1 MKRSI
6 LIAFIAALLVVGAVA
21 MWRFLP
27 RALSYD
33 ECGPVY
39 RHFADMQLEGVRVV
53 YVKDKIVN
61 DTLRIPATLLQ
72 AETDRGWQL
81 IDSIFGYSRKM
92 QKILDDPEIPDIVKK
107 AVAESDTGF
116 HVYRAHP
123 ETPERNIEPNGGRPD
138 DVSVYLYPLF
148 RRVIIFEPATKE
160 EERDVIQTSMK
171 ENKEEALRRR
181 RHALIDAAFDGLDTI
196 PNISQHN

>member
-1 MKRSI
+1 MKRT
-6 LIAFIAALLVVGAVA
+6 LIFALAALLVVGAVA

-33 ECGPVY
+33 ECSPVY

-61 DTLRIPATLLQ
+61 DTLRMPATLLQ

-81 IDSIFGYSRKM
+81 LDSVFGYSKEI
-92 QKILDDPEIPDIVKK
+92 QAILDNPEVPDNVKQTIV
-107 AVAESDTGF
+107 ESDTGF
-116 HVYRAHP
+116 HFYRAHP

-171 ENKEEALRRR
+171 ENKEEVLRRR
-181 RHALIDAAFDGLDTI
+181 RHALIDAAYDNLDTI
-196 PNISQHN
+196 PGISQYN

>member
-1 MKRSI
+1 MKRT
-6 LIAFIAALLVVGAVA
+6 LIFALAALLVVGAVA
-21 MWRFLP
+21 MWRFVP

-33 ECGPVY
+33 ECSPVY

-61 DTLRIPATLLQ
+61 DTLRMPATLLQ

-81 IDSIFGYSRKM
+81 LDSVFGYSKEI
-92 QKILDDPEIPDIVKK
+92 QAILDNPEVPDNVKQTIV
-107 AVAESDTGF
+107 ESDTGF
-116 HVYRAHP
+116 HFYRAHP

-171 ENKEEALRRR
+171 ENKEEVLRRR
-181 RHALIDAAFDGLDTI
+181 RHALIDAAYDNLDTI
-196 PNISQHN
+196 PGISQHN

>member
-39 RHFADMQLEGVRVV
+39 RHFADMQLEGVRIV
-53 YVKDKIVN
+53 YVKDKRVN

-81 IDSIFGYSRKM
+81 LDSIFGYSEYI
-92 QKILDDPEIPDIVKK
+92 QALIDSPEIPDIAKK
-107 AVAESDTGF
+107 AFAESDTGF
-116 HVYRAHP
+116 YVHRAHP

-138 DVSVYLYPLF
+138 DVSVYIYPLF

-171 ENKEEALRRR
+171 ENKEEVLRRR
-181 RHALIDAAFDGLDTI
+181 RHALIDAAYDEAI
-196 PNISQHN
+196 PIRE

>member
-1 MKRSI
+1 MKRT
-6 LIAFIAALLVVGAVA
+6 LIFALAALLVVGAVA
-21 MWRFLP
+21 MWRFVP

-33 ECGPVY
+33 KCSPVY

-53 YVKDKIVN
+53 YVKDKRVN

-81 IDSIFGYSRKM
+81 LDSIFGYSKEM
-92 QKILDDPEIPDIVKK
+92 QAILDNPEIPDIVKK
-107 AVAESDTGF
+107 NFAESDTGF

-123 ETPERNIEPNGGRPD
+123 ETPERNVGKGGGRPD
-138 DVSVYLYPLF
+138 DVSVYLFPLF
-148 RRVIIFEPATKE
+148 RRVIIFEPATKG

-171 ENKEEALRRR
+171 ENKEENLRRR
-181 RHALIDAAFDGLDTI
+181 RHALVDAAYDEAI
-196 PNISQHN
+196 PIRE

>member
-1 MKRSI
+1 MKRT
-6 LIAFIAALLVVGAVA
+6 LIFALAALLVVGAVA

-33 ECGPVY
+33 ECSPVY

-61 DTLRIPATLLQ
+61 DTLRLPATLLQ

-81 IDSIFGYSRKM
+81 LDSVFGYSKEI
-92 QKILDDPEIPDIVKK
+92 QAILDNPEVPDNVKQTI
-107 AVAESDTGF
+107 AECDTGF

-138 DVSVYLYPLF
+138 DVSVYIFPLA

-160 EERDVIQTSMK
+160 EERNVIQTSMK
-171 ENKEEALRRR
+171 ENKEEVLRRR
-181 RHALIDAAFDGLDTI
+181 RHALIDAAYDEGI
-196 PNISQHN
+196 PIRE

>member
-6 LIAFIAALLVVGAVA
+6 LIALLAALLVVGAVA
-21 MWRFLP
+21 MWRFVP

-33 ECGPVY
+33 ECSPVY

-53 YVKDKIVN
+53 YVKDKRVN

-81 IDSIFGYSRKM
+81 LDSIFGYSRTIQKM
-92 QKILDDPEIPDIVKK
+92 LDDPEIPDIVKQTYI
-107 AVAESDTGF
+107 ECDTGF
-116 HVYRAHP
+116 QFYHAHP
-123 ETPERNIEPNGGRPD
+123 ETPERNVGKGGGRLD
-138 DVSVYLYPLF
+138 DVSVYIFPLV

-171 ENKEEALRRR
+171 ENKEEVLRRR
-181 RHALIDAAFDGLDTI
+181 RHALIDAAYDEEI
-196 PNISQHN
+196 PIPE

>member
-1 MKRSI
+1 MLTIDKLREFGADVDEGLSRCMKMEDFYI
-6 LIAFIAALLVVGAVA
+6 GL
-21 MWRFLP
+21 
-27 RALSYD
+27 
-33 ECGPVY
+33 
-39 RHFADMQLEGVRVV
+39 
-53 YVKDKIVN
+53 
-61 DTLRIPATLLQ
+61 
-72 AETDRGWQL
+72 
-81 IDSIFGYSRKM
+81 
-92 QKILDDPEIPDIVKK
+92 VKK

-181 RHALIDAAFDGLDTI
+181 RHALIDAAYDEEI
-196 PNISQHN
+196 PIRE

>member
-1 MKRSI
+1 MKRT
-6 LIAFIAALLVVGAVA
+6 LIFGLVALLSVGATA
-21 MWRFLP
+21 AWKFLP

-39 RHFADMQLEGVRVV
+39 HHFADMQLEGVRVV

-81 IDSIFGYSRKM
+81 LDSIFGYSEHIQELM
-92 QKILDDPEIPDIVKK
+92 DNPEIPDIAKK
-107 AVAESDTGF
+107 HFAESDTCF
-116 HVYRAHP
+116 HVHRAHP
-123 ETPERNIEPNGGRPD
+123 ETPERNIEKGSNRPD
-138 DVSVYLYPLF
+138 DVSVFLHPLY
-148 RRVIIFEPATKE
+148 RRVIIFEPATKK
-160 EERDVIQTSMK
+160 EERDIICTSMK

-181 RHALIDAAFDGLDTI
+181 RRALIDAAYDNLDTI
-196 PNISQHN
+196 PGISHHNL